1 MNTENEFD
9 ALARQKLEGRSIPF
23 DENHWV
29 EMQAVLNAQK
39 KRKKRFGFW
48 LGGGAALLLLIGGAW
63 YLNGTYKTYDGP
75 RNEVTE
81 LINKNATN
89 AKIEPAN
96 TTVDGEN
103 NGNSRTEGNNRI
115 RSENV
120 GSVDSTSG
128 SATITNIELND
139 RHEAATFKELN
150 APTLKSERRTGL
162 KARTDRKGGSLES
175 KPNSTTIAR
184 TTNDPAIEEANGQVR
199 PDPTLA
205 TLEEPTLETANDP
218 VVNSSTNAADE
229 RVRSD
234 AETDHTGTAADV
246 PRAGNTIP
254 SDPQILN
261 AGSAVGEKTGT
272 NLKEPNIIDEKGLRA
287 NTENGASPAFADST
301 QAGKTEL
308 QVDSPAV
315 EQAANDTSAKTPEPT
330 VQLITPASPWEI
342 SVLGGVMRTNT
353 RYTGAN
359 SDTWNSG
366 VQQQWS
372 MNAGM
377 EVMHMGRN
385 FGLGTGLH
393 YGTYSERIN
402 ANAVDNTTFNVINF
416 WYLVPVDTTILVI
429 TGTTTVDTVEYLTGI
444 SIDTTIN
451 VITRGSDST
460 AVNEHV
466 RDARE
471 IVNKVSY
478 LEIPLLLD
486 GHLVQGRW
494 SLGLRGGPTI
504 GLLTGRRGSLPN
516 DTGNGYTDFT
526 DQAFREVVFGW
537 TARAYV
543 RYRFNA
549 AWSIG
554 IEPTMRGQFN
564 NTLGNG
570 DLMRR
575 STAYGVLLS
584 LSYRLR

>member
-48 LGGGAALLLLIGGAW
+48 FGGGAALLLLIGGAW
-63 YLNGTYKTYDGP
+63 YLNGPSNSNEGQQH
-75 RNEVTE
+75 EVTE
-81 LINKNATN
+81 LIKKNATT

-103 NGNSRTEGNNRI
+103 NGNSRTEGNNRT

-120 GSVDSTSG
+120 GIVDSTSG

-139 RHEAATFKELN
+139 RHETAPSKQVN
-150 APTLKSERRTGL
+150 VPTLKSERSTEV
-162 KARTDRKGGSLES
+162 KARTHRTAGSLKN
-175 KPNSTTIAR
+175 KPNSTNIPRAAI
-184 TTNDPAIEEANGQVR
+184 DPSIEEGNGQVR
-199 PDPTLA
+199 PDPKVA
-205 TLEEPTLETANDP
+205 TIKEPTFNKANDP
-218 VVNSSTNAADE
+218 VD
-229 RVRSD
+229 RSD
-234 AETDHTGTAADV
+234 MNPTDKRVTGDPEIDHTGTGSEV
-246 PRAGNTIP
+246 PRAGNTIRP
-254 SDPQILN
+254 DPQIPN
-261 AGSAVGEKTGT
+261 PGSAVGSDTVT
-272 NLKEPNIIDEKGLRA
+272 NMKEPNINNEKGFTA
-287 NTENGASPAFADST
+287 NTENGVPPAFADST
-301 QAGKTEL
+301 LTERTEL

-315 EQAANDTSAKTPEPT
+315 EQAANDTSPKTPMPT
-330 VQLITPASPWEI
+330 VQLITPASPWEV
-342 SVLGGVMRTNT
+342 SALGGIMRTNT

-372 MNAGM
+372 MNAGI
-377 EVMHMGRN
+377 EVMHMGSHI
-385 FGLGTGLH
+385 GLGTGLH

-402 ANAVDNTTFNVINF
+402 ANAVDNTTFNVTNF
-416 WYLVPVDTTILVI
+416 WYLVPVDTTILTI
-429 TGTTTVDTVEYLTGI
+429 TGTTTVGTNEYFTGI

-460 AVNEHV
+460 AVTEHM

-471 IVNKVSY
+471 IANKVSY

-486 GHLVQGRW
+486 GHLLQGRW

-516 DTGNGYTDFT
+516 GTGNGYTDFA

-554 IEPTMRGQFN
+554 VEPMVRGQFN